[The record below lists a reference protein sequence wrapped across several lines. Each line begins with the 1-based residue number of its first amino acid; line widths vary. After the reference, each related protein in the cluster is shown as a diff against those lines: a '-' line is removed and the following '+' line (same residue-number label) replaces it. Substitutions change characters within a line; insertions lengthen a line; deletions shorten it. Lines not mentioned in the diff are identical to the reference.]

1 MPTPRLSD
9 EDARAAYDAWEAH
22 GRRADLAAAS
32 LDMKPGKFDNRLSV
46 AKARGMHLSPGA
58 RHSVSSA
65 QLVPGEAR
73 GGHRRV
79 YDESGKQIDTVR
91 WSVPQDAPTAEDTLA
106 RIAAAFSDI
115 PAAPAVA
122 PPTNAADDLC
132 ALFPL
137 YDVHWG
143 MHAWGAETGGQDYD
157 LKLAESDLLGAFD
170 RVLAVTPDC
179 GHAVILIGGDFF
191 HADDTRNETPAHHH
205 KLDSDGRFFKT
216 IDTAIRALDHII
228 RRVQAKASTVTVRVM
243 RGNHDEHSHLPLTFA
258 LAERFRDS
266 RVTVLKEPRDL
277 FMFQWGRASIFGHH
291 GDKSTPTEFVLK
303 LADVCPFWTESPH
316 RKAYTGHRHKMAAQ
330 RIGGVAW
337 EQLDAFCPP
346 DAYGSTWTGRRS
358 FKADVFSKQSGLF
371 MSAYDPLERA
381 A

>member
-1 MPTPRLSD
+1 MTPAQQEALDAVELHGGVMAGARSLNISKSAMQDRL
-9 EDARAAYDAWEAH
+9 
-22 GRRADLAAAS
+22 GR
-32 LDMKPGKFDNRLSV
+32 
-46 AKARGMHLSPGA
+46 AKANLEAESDPAVKAAMQSLGMEDLNDDTWLKSKPNADGYSFSRLIRA
-58 RHSVSSA
+58 
-65 QLVPGEAR
+65 PKKEA
-73 GGHRRV
+73 
-79 YDESGKQIDTVR
+79 
-91 WSVPQDAPTAEDTLA
+91 ATAEGILD
-106 RIAAAFSDI
+106 RIAAAFADI
-115 PAAPAVA
+115 PASPAVA

-277 FMFQWGRASIFGHH
+277 FMFQWGRAGIFGHH